1 MDDVRGTRSPSPLP
15 QGPGASGEPT
25 SPASVAPSAP
35 PGHTLLGLED
45 EPRPLELVNLLLR
58 RRRVLVGLPVA
69 AALVTA
75 ALSLLVPATYTATTT
90 FVPEAGRGSRVPAG
104 LAGIASQV
112 GVTLGGDASQ
122 SPQFYADL
130 VQSRELMERV
140 LLARYPAP
148 GAGASAADSATLLK
162 ILDSG
167 GHDRADSLYRGVKKV
182 RKLVSTDV
190 DRKTNV
196 VRLSVDA
203 HDPVLAAR
211 VANRFIAYLNE
222 FNAKTRQSQARER
235 RKFAEDRL
243 AEAEADLRRA
253 EEDLK
258 GFYQRNRSWQQAP
271 QLVFE
276 EGQLRRQVDI
286 RQEVY
291 LTLRRE
297 YETARID
304 EANDVPVI
312 TVIDAAV
319 PPTRKSSPKRRLLA
333 VLALLGGGAVAV
345 VWALATDHMARLRR
359 EDDGAYRE
367 FRGLIEEAQREL
379 GWIAFKVRRRRP
391 DRDTCGA
398 STS

>member
-90 FVPEAGRGSRVPAG
+90 FVPAA
-104 LAGIASQV
+104 
-112 GVTLGGDASQ
+112 
-122 SPQFYADL
+122 
-130 VQSRELMERV
+130 
-140 LLARYPAP
+140 
-148 GAGASAADSATLLK
+148 GAGASAADSATMLK
-162 ILDSG
+162 ILGSG

-276 EGQLRRQVDI
+276 EGQLRRQVDV